1 MRPQRNTQSLSE
13 MVYKNLRIR
22 ILSGQ
27 IPLGTPLSRRQVASE
42 FGVSI
47 VPVGEA
53 LQRLQ
58 TEELVESRPRVGTR
72 VRIPAADDVRGYYTV
87 REALETHSARL
98 FAEKASRAEKEEI
111 AGLAAWLDKEYT
123 RAGKGKLTAEEIYEL
138 HQRHLRFH
146 MRVAECTGCRALAQA
161 MERNHV
167 LTLNWL
173 YDTAADWHQLP
184 PRFHASLAE
193 ALAAG
198 DPFQAS
204 EAMRSHVTFGREELL
219 EKLDKRLR
227 HMEVMTA

>member
-1 MRPQRNTQSLSE
+1 
-13 MVYKNLRIR
+13 MVYRKLRME
-22 ILSGQ
+22 ILSGK
-27 IPLGTPLSRRQVASE
+27 ITLGSPLSRRQVAAQ

-58 TEELVESRPRVGTR
+58 AEELVESRPRVGTR
-72 VRIPAADDVRGYYTV
+72 VRIPAPDDVRGYYAV

-111 AGLAAWLDKEYT
+111 ARLAALLDKQYG
-123 RAGKGKLTAEEIYEL
+123 RAGKGKLSMDEIYDL
-138 HQRHLRFH
+138 HQRHMWFH
-146 MRVAECTGCRALAQA
+146 MRVAECTGFRALTQA

-184 PRFHASLAE
+184 ARFHASLAE
-193 ALAAG
+193 ALSGG
-198 DPFQAS
+198 DPVEAS
-204 EAMRSHVTFGREELL
+204 EAMRRHVTYGREDLL
-219 EKLDKRLR
+219 EKLTQRLR
-227 HMEVMTA
+227 RMDGLTESQGR